1 MRGVQVGAASFAD
14 EGVEQVLDV
23 FQQRAEANTV
33 FLTTFT
39 HGRGLA
45 GRQVPGYVFPDHG
58 PRESDEKI
66 FHGGNYA
73 TPHEEFYRNTI
84 LKVPHAPD
92 LGELDILKAVLGPAK
107 KRGMKVICGIE
118 DQWRSDIPGIDECR
132 EIDLEG
138 KKGTTLC
145 LLNPNVREFW
155 KALTKDTVSSYDVDG
170 IMLFNERNGPLMNAL
185 GASHFQSIE
194 PSKVTCFCEYHQ
206 QEAKKLGID
215 IERTKEGYSTLAQFI
230 NASLKGQRPSDG
242 YYVEFNRILLAYPE
256 IIAWDRLFD
265 QTKHQVLEEVHAVAK
280 SVNSSVQVGFHIE
293 HVNSFN
299 PFFRATRN
307 YSELAERA
315 DFLKIVVYNNCGGER
330 YANFIRNVGS
340 TVFRDVPLEL
350 ILQVNNRLLNYEN
363 EAPLDQ
369 LATAG
374 LSADYVFREMQRA
387 IAGANGKC
395 KVLAGIDIGI
405 PTAKS
410 SRKASAEDTY
420 AATTA
425 ALKAGSDGII
435 LSRKYSEMMLTNID
449 AAGRAMRNF
458 KK

>member
-1 MRGVQVGAASFAD
+1 MNIKVSDAMRGVQVGAASFAD

-145 LLNPNVREFW
+145 LLNPN
-155 KALTKDTVSSYDVDG
+155 
-170 IMLFNERNGPLMNAL
+170 
-185 GASHFQSIE
+185 
-194 PSKVTCFCEYHQ
+194 
-206 QEAKKLGID
+206 
-215 IERTKEGYSTLAQFI
+215 
-230 NASLKGQRPSDG
+230 
-242 YYVEFNRILLAYPE
+242 
-256 IIAWDRLFD
+256 
-265 QTKHQVLEEVHAVAK
+265 
-280 SVNSSVQVGFHIE
+280 
-293 HVNSFN
+293 
-299 PFFRATRN
+299 
-307 YSELAERA
+307 
-315 DFLKIVVYNNCGGER
+315 
-330 YANFIRNVGS
+330 
-340 TVFRDVPLEL
+340 
-350 ILQVNNRLLNYEN
+350 
-363 EAPLDQ
+363 
-369 LATAG
+369 
-374 LSADYVFREMQRA
+374 
-387 IAGANGKC
+387 
-395 KVLAGIDIGI
+395 
-405 PTAKS
+405 
-410 SRKASAEDTY
+410 
-420 AATTA
+420 
-425 ALKAGSDGII
+425 
-435 LSRKYSEMMLTNID
+435 
-449 AAGRAMRNF
+449 
-458 KK
+458 